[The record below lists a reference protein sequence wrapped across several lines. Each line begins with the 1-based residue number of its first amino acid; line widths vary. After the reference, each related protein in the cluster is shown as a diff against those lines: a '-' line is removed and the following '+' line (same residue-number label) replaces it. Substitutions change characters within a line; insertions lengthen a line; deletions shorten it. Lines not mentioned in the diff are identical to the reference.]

1 MLTFLNIVIGLCV
14 AYFIALPFLFIWSA
28 TLDEKEQDKK

>member
-14 AYFIALPFLFIWSA
+14 AYFVALPFLFIWTA
-28 TLDEKEQDKK
+28 TLDEEQETK